1 MMCIYIYRLM
11 CLDQHAWSNLYVER
25 AAKVVLSGGECVET
39 GTHEELLAKGNVK
52 SLDGSWLDKRL
63 LLPREFD

>member
-1 MMCIYIYRLM
+1 MHGQSCMFFTCF
-11 CLDQHAWSNLYVER
+11 S
-25 AAKVVLSGGECVET
+25 KVVLSAGECVET

-52 SLDGSWLDKRL
+52 SLDGSWFDKRL